1 VSAAPA
7 IGSVA
12 LVPEH
17 EYEPVRGLPGRL
29 PPGERILWQGS
40 PSWRSLAQR
49 LLLVRWVAAY
59 FGGLALWGVLTP
71 SAPFGTAITLALGT
85 VGVGLLCLFAWAV
98 SRTTVYTLTNRRIV
112 LRFGVALSK
121 CVNLPLR
128 TIGTAAINPGPEGTA
143 DIALTLTEPLKLGY
157 LQVWPHARP
166 MRMRAPVP
174 VLRCVPDGATVG
186 ALLTRALLD
195 AVRGGRRIDPALE
208 ADTGPVRD
216 TVPAFAHAAAA

>member
-1 VSAAPA
+1 MSAAPA

-17 EYEPVRGLPGRL
+17 EHEPVRGLPGRL

-40 PSWRSLAQR
+40 PAWGPLARR

-59 FGGLALWGVLTP
+59 FAGLALWGVLTP
-71 SAPFGTAITLALGT
+71 SAPFGAAITAALGT
-85 VGVGLLCLFAWAV
+85 IGVGLLCLFAWAV
-98 SRTTVYTLTNRRIV
+98 SKTTIYTLTNRRIV

-128 TIGTAAINPGPEGTA
+128 TIGTAAINPGPDGTG

-166 MRMRAPVP
+166 WQTRAPVP
-174 VLRCVPDGATVG
+174 VLRCVPEATRVG
-186 ALLTRALLD
+186 ELLTRALLD
-195 AVRGGRRIDPALE
+195 AVPGGSRVEATEIAPAE
-208 ADTGPVRD
+208 PARD
-216 TVPAFAHAAAA
+216 TAPAYSHAVAA